1 MFKIAAFLIAFLISS
16 PARALETP
24 WAASDYVQIKLLSAV
39 DGVGQEKQ
47 IDAALELQLAAG
59 WHAYWRMPGDAGLAP
74 VFDWDGSEN
83 VAGVDV
89 LWPVPKRFA
98 EEGLNT
104 FGYDGRVAFP
114 LSVKI
119 EKPGQAVKLN
129 LKASIMVCEKI
140 CVPQDVAV
148 GLEISAGAAE
158 QGRNRALIDHMRGK
172 VPHEG
177 DLPDLRIDS
186 VVLGPDALV
195 VRVWSQQGFESADL
209 FVESGD
215 LYLTAA
221 PEITPDK
228 DDPRAAFLRIKKP
241 EGVEN
246 LAQQL
251 AGRTIKLTLTGGG
264 ALSIEREFPF

>member
-1 MFKIAAFLIAFLISS
+1 MFKIAAFLIAFSFSS

-24 WAASDYVQIKLLSAV
+24 WAASDYVQIKLLSSV
-39 DGVGQEKQ
+39 ESVGQGGHV
-47 IDAALELQLAAG
+47 DAALELQLAAG

-74 VFDWDGSEN
+74 VFDWSASEN
-83 VAGVDV
+83 VAGVDAA
-89 LWPVPKRFA
+89 WPAPKRFV

-104 FGYDGRVAFP
+104 FGYEDRVAFP

-119 EKPGQAVKLN
+119 EKPGQAAKLN
-129 LKASIMVCEKI
+129 LKASVMVCEKI

-148 GLEISAGAAE
+148 SLAIPAGAVE
-158 QGRNRALIDHMRGK
+158 QGRNRALIEHMRGK

-195 VRVWSQQGFESADL
+195 ARVWSQQGFEGMDL

-215 LYLTAA
+215 LYLTTA
-221 PEITPDK
+221 PEIMPDK

-246 LAQQL
+246 LARQL
-251 AGRTIKLTLTGGG
+251 MGRTITMTLVNG
-264 ALSIEREFPF
+264 ARAIEKDFPL